1 MPHHRELLDLHT
13 DRQYKPPIRQ
23 AGEAGVGGGGG
34 GDDKGHDSD
43 FSDFDDD
50 EEGEDPYDTD
60 KTDKDYNVTPP
71 NSDKEK
77 WEKSLLKK
85 RSQRK
90 ACKQWDI
97 IRIVWDGLLH
107 CYEMQVSHLREHH
120 LRTRNKARRITQAMA
135 ELKKG
140 NILEEEVRYMLDAF
154 TCSTELTN
162 PP

>member
-1 MPHHRELLDLHT
+1 
-13 DRQYKPPIRQ
+13 
-23 AGEAGVGGGGG
+23 VVVV
-34 GDDKGHDSD
+34 
-43 FSDFDDD
+43 
-50 EEGEDPYDTD
+50 EEMIKVMILIFLILMMTR
-60 KTDKDYNVTPP
+60 KASKDYNVTPP

-77 WEKSLLKK
+77 WEKALLKK

-140 NILEEEVRYMLDAF
+140 NISEEEVRYMLDAF